1 MNEKDKKI
9 KKYRWVYL
17 TFLIILTIY
26 VGALVSNIAVNK
38 IENLEMKNNT
48 LQEHNQNL
56 EEYSTQLNTNYQ
68 QLQNSY
74 FKLSRDYKSLQKEMI
89 DLQYSYLEEQKKMS
103 LNRNENLFLLTLGD
117 DVYHKLQAVKFIV
130 DNARN

>member
-9 KKYRWVYL
+9 KNCNTL
-17 TFLIILTIY
+17 FLIFLALATIM
-26 VGALVSNIAVNK
+26 VLVSNIAVNK

-56 EEYSTQLNTNYQ
+56 EEYPTQLNTSYQ

>member
-17 TFLIILTIY
+17 TFLIILTI
-26 VGALVSNIAVNK
+26 GALVSNIAVNK

-56 EEYSTQLNTNYQ
+56 EEYSTQLNANYQ

>member
-17 TFLIILTIY
+17 TFWIILAID
-26 VGALVSNIAVNK
+26 VLVSSNLAVNK